1 MNCVAPGWVNTEM
14 NKELEEDFIKTESEK
29 ILVRRFGEPE
39 EIANVVY
46 FLASDEAT
54 FINSEVIKVDGG
66 WY

>member
-1 MNCVAPGWVNTEM
+1 M
-14 NKELEEDFIKTESEK
+14 NKELEEDFIKSESEK
-29 ILVRRFGEPE
+29 IFVRRFGEPE
-39 EIANVVY
+39 EISNVVY